1 MNHTIL
7 CVDDDPITLMLYKK
21 VIVKAEFGDTILFAQ
36 NGEEALN
43 LLKKIKNQDTD
54 TSASQIP
61 DLIFLDLNMPVMNGW
76 DFLEHFSKDLCN
88 ENKQIKVIILS
99 STIDPSDYLR
109 AKQYEV
115 VKDFLSKPLT
125 VEMLQNL
132 KIE

>member
-36 NGEEALN
+36 NGEEALD

-54 TSASQIP
+54 TSVSQIP
-61 DLIFLDLNMPVMNGW
+61 DIIFLDLNMPVMNGW
-76 DFLEHFSKDLCN
+76 DFLEHFSTDLSN